1 MQGSSS
7 SIHCDICAKSD
18 ENLLKKELIDCVKTF
33 FSNGLVSVGGGNH
46 SFRQIIRNR
55 IWITPSGYPRSH
67 LITEDLVSIDLD
79 GNVKNGNLK
88 PSIEIPFHTEIYR
101 VRPDI
106 NAICHTHNPYTQ
118 GFFLSAKLGFIEK
131 DIYTISELLPIEYP
145 EPLGKIPIV
154 VEYRQLGSRA
164 LGRLIGKACMKDVL
178 YPRGVIVM
186 LNHGVIGMGRCIHE
200 AKFLIELSEEW
211 ARCLF
216 IFLNLDNN
224 QKSFK

>member
-1 MQGSSS
+1 MQNNKS
-7 SIHCDICAKSD
+7 SICHFCAESD
-18 ENLLKKELIDCVKTF
+18 EDSLKKELITCVKTF

-46 SFRQIIRNR
+46 SFRQIDRGR

-67 LITEDLVSIDLD
+67 LMTRDLVSIDLD
-79 GNVKNGNLK
+79 GNIQSGNLK
-88 PSIEIPFHTEIYR
+88 PSIEVPFHTEIYK

-106 NAICHTHNPYTQ
+106 DAICHTHNPYTQ
-118 GFFLSAKLGFIEK
+118 GFFLSAKLRPIEQG
-131 DIYTISELLPIEYP
+131 IYTISELLPIKYP

-164 LGRLIGKACMKDVL
+164 LGRLVRKTCTKDFL
-178 YPRGVIVM
+178 YPTGIIIM
-186 LNHGVIGMGRCIHE
+186 LNHGVIGMGRCVHE
-200 AKFLIELSEEW
+200 ARFLIELLEEW

-216 IFLNLDNN
+216 IFLKLDNN